1 MALEVYEFYNRFTSY
16 KNYYEVGRSAAAGYH
31 WITLTGTLSKPAD
44 QLTLKIPYEVLTYSN
59 TYGVVVNQ
67 SISHP
72 GSGNNGKISSS
83 IINGKFSS
91 GEGRFDSSTG
101 NQGWNSYTAT
111 VILNG
116 KFNAGVN
123 YVHIG
128 LLAGTTINYGVL
140 DISDTGCTLTVS
152 KDRTY
157 TITYNANNGTNAP
170 SVGYKTYSKPYTIT
184 SDKPTRKGY
193 VFVNWNTKQDGS
205 GTTYLPGNSY
215 TSDANVTL
223 YAQWKENT
231 LTFKMNVNGGKKASD
246 APTSMSIVNGFALDN
261 GTHQVITYT
270 NRNNTI
276 YLRQY
281 NNKSQIK
288 LTYPGH
294 IITKGKEFCS
304 TTDGSGTLYD
314 QSKGYSLAD
323 FIGENGLDNGS
334 KEITLYV
341 NWKTGG
347 IVHYSDGSQWIPCQ
361 VYYSDGTQ
369 WVHVMPYYSDG
380 NEWTQCT

>member
-1 MALEVYEFYNRFTSY
+1 MAESTLSLSFPNMSFAKLYQYQGTSSASVDGWKIGYAVGKLNYNIAISFTPSVNLS
-16 KNYYEVGRSAAAGYH
+16 KVVFTLSADSATGTCYYRLKTAGSH
-31 WITLTGTLSKPAD
+31 PGISWISSGTSFSFSSKKATITLTQTF
-44 QLTLKIPYEVLTYSN
+44 T
-59 TYGVVVNQ
+59 
-67 SISHP
+67 
-72 GSGNNGKISSS
+72 
-83 IINGKFSS
+83 
-91 GEGRFDSSTG
+91 
-101 NQGWNSYTAT
+101 
-111 VILNG
+111 
-116 KFNAGVN
+116 
-123 YVHIG
+123 
-128 LLAGTTINYGVL
+128 AGTTYDLWIGTTNNNYNTCIIL
-140 DISDTGCTLTVS
+140 YNSAFACSSTIA
-152 KDRTY
+152 TY

-170 SVGYKTYSKPYTIT
+170 SVGYKTYSKAYTIT

-193 VFVNWNTKQDGS
+193 IFVNWNTKQDGS

-215 TSDANVTL
+215 TKDANVTL
-223 YAQWKENT
+223 YAQWKENI
-231 LTFKMNVNGGKKASD
+231 LTIKMNVNGGQKASD
-246 APTSMSIVNGFALDN
+246 APASMSIVNGFALDG

-304 TTDGSGTLYD
+304 APDGNGTLYD

-323 FIGENGLDNGS
+323 FIGANGLDSES
-334 KEITLYV
+334 KEIILYV

-347 IVHYSDGSQWIPCQ
+347 IVHYSDGTQWIPCQ

-369 WVHVMPYYSDG
+369 WIHVIPYYSDG
-380 NEWTQCT
+380 SEWIQCT